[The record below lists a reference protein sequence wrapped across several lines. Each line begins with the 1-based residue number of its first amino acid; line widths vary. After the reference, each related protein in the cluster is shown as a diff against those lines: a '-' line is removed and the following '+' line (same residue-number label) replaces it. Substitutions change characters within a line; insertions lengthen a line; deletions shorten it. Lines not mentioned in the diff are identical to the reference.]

1 MKSNIKQITKIYL
14 GSKDVDRMVENMR
27 THLFLNCTKTVDI
40 KFMNSVTLTFLIELQ
55 GFLKLPKYNLKDSK
69 YYNEDI
75 LYFKPLTEKQ
85 ASLAVNAA
93 EVINARLEI
102 YDEETIIQSPFQKMF
117 EEYCEY
123 VGPSMSKR
131 GDIDYKVIQ
140 ENRKEITRIKE
151 DYKEFFDK
159 LSEETLKISCSH
171 DLLMMVC
178 KECFKLVRINDK
190 NEYQFNLKNEDVIR
204 ILRRYCKLTNREHY
218 ADEYNKVS
226 NIRSI
231 LTRMIIFVFR
241 KDFDIDR
248 DGYCIRKFH
257 SRLRFNAKIAK
268 REFLFS
274 KSIYNHF
281 ISFNDLT
288 YLLRSY
294 VNHLS
299 LHSIRKH
306 TKVCNKIEDSNTLNN
321 ST

>member
-1 MKSNIKQITKIYL
+1 MKSSIKQVTKIYL

-55 GFLKLPKYNLKDSK
+55 SFLRLPKYNLKDSK

-85 ASLAVNAA
+85 ADLAVDAA
-93 EVINARLEI
+93 EVINARLSV
-102 YDEETIIQSPFQKMF
+102 YDETAVIESPFQKVF
-117 EEYCEY
+117 EEYCDY
-123 VGPSMSKR
+123 IGPSMSRK

-140 ENRKEITRIKE
+140 TNRDEIKRIKE
-151 DYKEFFDK
+151 ENKEFFDK
-159 LSEETLKISCSH
+159 LYEETSKISCSH
-171 DLLMMVC
+171 DLLIMVC

-190 NEYQFNLKNEDVIR
+190 NEYQFNLKNDDVIR
-204 ILRRYCKLTNREHY
+204 ILRKYCKLTKRENY

-241 KDFDIDR
+241 KDFNINN

-257 SRLRFNAKIAK
+257 SRLRFNAKISK

-281 ISFNDLT
+281 ITFNDLT
-288 YLLRSY
+288 YLLRKS

-306 TKVCNKIEDSNTLNN
+306 TKVCNKIDNSNTLNN